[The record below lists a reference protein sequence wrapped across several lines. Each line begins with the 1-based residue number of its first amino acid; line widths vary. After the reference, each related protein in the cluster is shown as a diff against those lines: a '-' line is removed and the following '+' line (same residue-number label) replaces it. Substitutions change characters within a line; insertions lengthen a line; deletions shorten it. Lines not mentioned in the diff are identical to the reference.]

1 MVALILEEAKAK
13 PPQSPHGRELL
24 DVMDDIEYRRIVS
37 PEDFEAVGILRQR
50 AIDAFD
56 IYERKFGESV
66 IEDMD
71 FDPLAAVF
79 GVYFRGELAATIRIK
94 RVTADNRRSGAM
106 DVFDKFMNPLLDQGM
121 EFIDPCRFAID
132 RDISRVVTGLP
143 IITSRLAIIATLH
156 YMADYCL
163 FACKLEHT
171 GFYRRV
177 FRATM
182 LAGPYEPPGMRVN
195 AVLLGNGT
203 SGRDDLFERYPI
215 FKFKDTEA
223 RLLFEPQDLSSSSLC
238 VKPTARM
245 AQTAA

>member
-1 MVALILEEAKAK
+1 MVALVLEKAEAKPA
-13 PPQSPHGRELL
+13 QTPHGLELL
-24 DVMDDIEYRRIVS
+24 DVMDDIEYRRIVA

-71 FDPLAAVF
+71 FDPMSAVF

-94 RVTADNRRSGAM
+94 RVTADSRDSGAIQ
-106 DVFDKFMNPLLDQGM
+106 VFDKFMHPLLDQGM
-121 EFIDPCRFAID
+121 EFIDPCRFAIN
-132 RDISRVVTGLP
+132 RDISRLVTGLP
-143 IITSRLAIIATLH
+143 IITSRLAIVATLH

-182 LAGPYEPPGMRVN
+182 LAGPYEPPGMRVR

-203 SGRDDLFERYPI
+203 AGRDELFARYPI
-215 FKFKDTEA
+215 FKFKSTEA
-223 RLLFEPQDLSSSSLC
+223 RLLFGEQDLSSSSLC
-238 VKPTARM
+238 VKPTARI
-245 AQTAA
+245 AQAAA

>member
-1 MVALILEEAKAK
+1 MVALILEKAEAK
-13 PPQSPHGRELL
+13 PTQSPHGRELL

-71 FDPLAAVF
+71 FDPMSAVF

-94 RVTADNRRSGAM
+94 RVTAANRDSGAIK
-106 DVFDKFMNPLLDQGM
+106 VFDNFMNPLLDQGM
-121 EFIDPCRFAID
+121 VFIDPCRFAIN
-132 RDISRVVTGLP
+132 RDISRVVPGLP

-171 GFYRRV
+171 SFYRRV

-182 LAGPYEPPGMRVN
+182 LAGPYEPPGMRVK

-203 SGRDDLFERYPI
+203 SGRDELFERYPI
-215 FKFKDTEA
+215 FKFKSTEA
-223 RLLFEPQDLSSSSLC
+223 RLLFGPHDLSSSSLC

-245 AQTAA
+245 AQAAA